1 MYNIQP
7 DFKRANELLAKYV
20 DNSPKFQDRFESLYE
35 DINRFIVANE
45 LEAKVQL
52 NVLALGYALVDYFE
66 DIRRLKIFHNI
77 DHINSAKIVA
87 YTSYWLLQ
95 RKPIQLLIEDKD
107 ILYVNERFVL
117 AYISDF
123 ISQKNK
129 KSILAREEKEL
140 RSFMETLFYNLKYRI
155 LNANM
160 LELSILSFIA
170 GEIYQGDITD
180 SSILLE
186 KYSKKN
192 DP

>member
-7 DFKRANELLAKYV
+7 DFKKATELLADFV
-20 DNSPKFQDRFESLYE
+20 EDSSKFQDRFEALYK
-35 DINRFIVANE
+35 DINNFIVVNK
-45 LEAKVQL
+45 LENKVQL
-52 NVLALGYALVDYFE
+52 NVLSLGSALVDYFE
-66 DIRRLKIFHNI
+66 DVRRLKIFHNI
-77 DHINSAKIVA
+77 EHINSAKIVA

-95 RKPIQLLIEDKD
+95 RKPIQLLVEDKN

-129 KSILAREEKEL
+129 KSILVRSEKEL

-180 SSILLE
+180 TSILLE
-186 KYSKKN
+186 KYSKR
-192 DP
+192 DDA

>member
-7 DFKRANELLAKYV
+7 DFKKATELLADFV
-20 DNSPKFQDRFESLYE
+20 EDSSKFQDRFEALYK
-35 DINRFIVANE
+35 DINNFIAVNK
-45 LEAKVQL
+45 LENKVQL
-52 NVLALGYALVDYFE
+52 NVLSLGSALVDYFE
-66 DIRRLKIFHNI
+66 DVRRLKIFHNI
-77 DHINSAKIVA
+77 EHINSAKIVA

-95 RKPIQLLIEDKD
+95 RKPIQLLVEDKN
-107 ILYVNERFVL
+107 ILYVNERFIL

-129 KSILAREEKEL
+129 KSILARNEKEL

-180 SSILLE
+180 TSILLE
-186 KYSKKN
+186 KYSNKE
-192 DP
+192 DA